1 MPASRLVPASQP
13 APLSNPAL
21 RITPM
26 THHPPSIY
34 GVSLLQSRPAFYTNF
49 TASFIFSSY
58 SLYLFY
64 SHSRPMLCAYSP
76 LHSFLRYIRFVPAS
90 YSLPHYISSAYFPS
104 LLSRTRYMPA
114 HSFALPFRNRR
125 FFTNITTPTIA
136 STNAH
141 TTPAAIQ
148 KI

>member
-1 MPASRLVPASQP
+1 MCVSDFYP

-26 THHPPSIY
+26 THQPPSIY

-64 SHSRPMLCAYSP
+64 SHSHPMLCAHFP
-76 LHSFLRYIRFVPAS
+76 LHSFLRYIRFLPVSCLFPAIFRPPVF
-90 YSLPHYISSAYFPS
+90 LA
-104 LLSRTRYMPA
+104 LLSRTHYIPSAR
-114 HSFALPFRNRR
+114 SFALPFRIRR
-125 FFTNITTPTIA
+125 FRTSITTPTIA

-141 TTPAAIQ
+141 TTPTTIQ